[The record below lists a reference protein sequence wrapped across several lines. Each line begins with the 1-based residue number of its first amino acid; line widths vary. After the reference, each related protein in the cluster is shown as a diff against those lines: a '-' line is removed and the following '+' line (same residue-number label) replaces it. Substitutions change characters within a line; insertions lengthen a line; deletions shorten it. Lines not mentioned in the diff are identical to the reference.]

1 MKIQFDAQQQCQL
14 DAVAA
19 VTDLFDGHPNR
30 SLWRWSTFLDSEC
43 LLRLSRPQLD
53 YLAVHGEPAVSLTMN
68 GLRISLPRIDPGFE
82 HFKNDDVLLVDDTQT
97 GPLETPHWT
106 ISRGRCE
113 PDCPKANGLALGAL
127 LFAVH
132 DDSNVI
138 STSFKSNWRNINS
151 RGTTMDISL
160 SHAILAALSAGALDG
175 AKDATKKAVADGYAA
190 LRDAITKKYKHHGDV
205 TEALEKLEQ
214 KPQSKGH
221 AQVLEEELNS
231 SGASTDQAL
240 VQQAAQLMTL
250 IKSMPSI
257 GSGTQIAHGSGIA
270 QADRQSTASI
280 NITYQ
285 TK

>member
-1 MKIQFDAQQQCQL
+1 
-14 DAVAA
+14 
-19 VTDLFDGHPNR
+19 
-30 SLWRWSTFLDSEC
+30 
-43 LLRLSRPQLD
+43 
-53 YLAVHGEPAVSLTMN
+53 
-68 GLRISLPRIDPGFE
+68 
-82 HFKNDDVLLVDDTQT
+82 
-97 GPLETPHWT
+97 
-106 ISRGRCE
+106 
-113 PDCPKANGLALGAL
+113 
-127 LFAVH
+127 
-132 DDSNVI
+132 
-138 STSFKSNWRNINS
+138 
-151 RGTTMDISL
+151 MDISL

-240 VQQAAQLMTL
+240 IQQAAQLMTL